1 MSSTLIGP
9 TIFRNDMENRGFEI
23 TLEIYDPNN
32 PFSKEMEQDPA
43 FKACVERI
51 RKEIDDQIHQDILD
65 GKL

>member
-1 MSSTLIGP
+1 
-9 TIFRNDMENRGFEI
+9 MENRGFEI

-32 PFSKEMEQDPA
+32 PFYKEMEQDPE